1 MKKLFII
8 VACVGALA
16 VVGCG
21 GKDSP
26 ENFGKKYIEK
36 KFENLNCNLVDL
48 KYNVKADGEDAATV
62 QIEGKIKYNETIHLI
77 KKDGEWKIGDK
88 SELKAEHA
96 KKAEAVKEESKAEK
110 KAEEKAPAKT
120 EAHGE

>member
-36 KFENLNCNLVDL
+36 KIEVTDKWNVYAGECNAYKDILEKLNKLM
-48 KYNVKADGEDAATV
+48 KYV
-62 QIEGKIKYNETIHLI
+62 
-77 KKDGEWKIGDK
+77 
-88 SELKAEHA
+88 
-96 KKAEAVKEESKAEK
+96 
-110 KAEEKAPAKT
+110 
-120 EAHGE
+120 